1 MRKAQGFLFAFV
13 CACAASFAQQ
23 QPTGSVT
30 GHVTC
35 ADTNTPAR
43 LASVVLRPVAK
54 KETGSGG
61 DRAVEARLVHSLLD
75 GSFTITGVAPG
86 SYYVLASMA
95 GYISPLTAL
104 DISNNDLLEPT
115 DELLK
120 KVAEHVPTVSVEA
133 NASASINISL
143 ERGASVSGTILF
155 DDGSPASGVRLHLI
169 ERRNGKWESVQTTTG
184 DNMSSSSAVTDDRG
198 DYRMSGLPPVK
209 EALVQADL
217 NVSSSI
223 LHFRKDGFG
232 TGSWPTFT
240 LSFFSGA
247 VLRAKD
253 AKPFSLT
260 AGEERPGEDIAL
272 PLGKLHKV
280 QGVLVAHHD
289 GHVLN
294 DGFVSL
300 LFADDK
306 SPVGNTSVSKEDG
319 TFSFAFVPEGDYIL
333 RVDSAA
339 DVRFDEIPNPPGTM
353 PPTQTEKHTL
363 RNYGTAE
370 IPIRI
375 ESERTGI
382 TVDVPDTASPAKNVA
397 QQ

>member
-1 MRKAQGFLFAFV
+1 MRKSPGVLLALA
-13 CACAASFAQQ
+13 CACAVSFAQK
-23 QPTGSVT
+23 PTGSVT

-43 LASVVLRPVAK
+43 LAGVVLRPVVSKISA
-54 KETGSGG
+54 SGP
-61 DRAVEARLVHSLLD
+61 DHAVEARLVHSLLD
-75 GSFTITGVAPG
+75 GSFAVTGVGPG
-86 SYYVLASMA
+86 AYYVLASMP

-104 DISNNDLLEPT
+104 GVSNDELLEPT

-120 KVAEHVPTVSVEA
+120 RVAERVPIVTVEA

-155 DDGSPASGVRLHLI
+155 DDGSPAPGIRIHLV
-169 ERRNGKWESVQTTTG
+169 ERKNGKWGAVQTTAG
-184 DNMSSSSAVTDDRG
+184 DNMTTSSAVSDDRG
-198 DYRMSGLPPVK
+198 NYRMSGLPPVK

-217 NVSSSI
+217 NVSSGI
-223 LHFRKDGFG
+223 LQFRKDGFG

-247 VLRAKD
+247 VLRTKD

-260 AGEERPGEDIAL
+260 TGEERPGEDIVL
-272 PLGKLHKV
+272 PLAKLHKV
-280 QGVLVAHHD
+280 QGALVAHRD
-289 GHVLN
+289 GHELN
-294 DGFVSL
+294 EGSVTL

-306 SPVGNTSVSKEDG
+306 TSVGVTNVSGDDS

-333 RVDSAA
+333 KVNSAA
-339 DVRFDEIPNPPGTM
+339 DARFDEIPNTPGII
-353 PPTQTEKHTL
+353 PPTRTEKHIL
-363 RNYGTAE
+363 REYGTAE
-370 IPIRI
+370 LPIHI
-375 ESERTGI
+375 EGDRSDI
-382 TVDVPDTASPAKNVA
+382 TIDVPDKAPPAKNVA